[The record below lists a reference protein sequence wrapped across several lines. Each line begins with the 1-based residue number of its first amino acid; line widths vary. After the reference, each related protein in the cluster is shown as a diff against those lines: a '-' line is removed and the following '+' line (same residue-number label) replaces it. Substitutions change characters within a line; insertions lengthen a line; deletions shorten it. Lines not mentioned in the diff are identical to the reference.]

1 MVCFSLF
8 SSKSGCSDT
17 CMRST
22 YIRRGK
28 QSRINSGLFCAVAL
42 CIFLLLNCA
51 EKPAVSFDEGL
62 ALYCQNK
69 LEQALPI
76 FEGVVE
82 RDGNDPDALAWLAE
96 TYRRLG
102 RFDRAVALA
111 EKAIGI
117 DPCHSFSHTILGDAY
132 NPMYSSW
139 EKTNRDRAWNHLL
152 KAVECDSTDGNAWL
166 LIWTGAI
173 YRKDRDLERKALH
186 AFIETGIL
194 TPAVIS
200 YNRWMMR
207 HLPENAI
214 LLTNGDMD
222 TYPAVAIQ
230 EVENYRPDV
239 AIVNYSLLNTP
250 WYARYVRDRYG
261 IQLPLSDSQL
271 DSLEPYQTEDGT
283 LITKANQIMKGWLEK
298 RRSGTLPS
306 PIAIAVTVSD
316 LSFADDSQDHLVMMG
331 AFHLWLPSPAE
342 NPVDTTAMRESLAG
356 IDPDDFAGS
365 FTSPDDRSSV
375 RIATTD
381 RIVTNI
387 TELALR
393 YSKALLDSGRPAEAY
408 EMLTWAGQLE
418 NNTILGPVLSKQIEP
433 LKETARQQME

>member
-1 MVCFSLF
+1 MICFSLF
-8 SSKSGCSDT
+8 SSKSGYPDT
-17 CMRST
+17 C
-22 YIRRGK
+22 RRNAYVK
-28 QSRINSGLFCAVAL
+28 RERRARISSGLYWAVVL

-51 EKPAVSFDEGL
+51 EKSGDSLDEGL
-62 ALYCQNK
+62 ALYRQNK

-82 RDGNDPDALAWLAE
+82 RDTNDPDALAWLAE

-102 RFDRAVALA
+102 RFDRAVEMA
-111 EKAIGI
+111 EKAIKI
-117 DPCHSFSHTILGDAY
+117 EPCHSFGHTILGDAY

-139 EKTNRDRAWNHLL
+139 GKTDGDRAWDHLL

-173 YRKDRDLERKALH
+173 YREDPDLERKALRT
-186 AFIETGIL
+186 FIETGIL
-194 TPAVIS
+194 TPTVLS
-200 YNRWMMR
+200 YNRWMLR

-239 AIVNYSLLNTP
+239 AVVNYSLLNTP
-250 WYARYVRDRYG
+250 WYAKYVRDKYG
-261 IQLPLSDSQL
+261 IQLPFSDGRL
-271 DSLEPYQTEDGT
+271 DSLKPYQTEDGT
-283 LITKANQIMKGWLEK
+283 LIKTANQIMKGWLEK
-298 RRSGTLPS
+298 RRSRALPN

-316 LSFADDSQDHLVMMG
+316 LSFAEDSQDHLVMMG
-331 AFHLWLPSPAE
+331 AFRLWLPEPAESPA
-342 NPVDTTAMRESLAG
+342 DTTAMRESLAG

-365 FTSPDDRSSV
+365 FASPDDRSSV
-375 RIATTD
+375 RAATTD

-393 YSKALLDSGRPAEAY
+393 YSKALLESGRPAEAY
-408 EMLTWAGQLE
+408 EMLTWAGQFE
-418 NNTILGPVLSKQIEP
+418 KNTVLGPVFSGQIEP
-433 LKETARQQME
+433 LKETAKQQME